1 MSGERKAIGAL
12 DAVLN
17 NPLESVQS
25 LEGLRIHHVGQGDA
39 LSVLGA
45 GKQPVFH
52 VDYGGR
58 QSNPFKPKS
67 QSVAKIDSK
76 LPVSPGS
83 TLMLSHWDEDHW
95 CSALVGTHALAN
107 AYWLTPRQ
115 VTSPR
120 AVARSTKMGAIRC
133 IPEWLVGMTVKFEA
147 VNGDAVWFEKL
158 GRFVPGAAAEDCN
171 ETGVAFSI
179 TREATK
185 EAILMPGDAP
195 YQSVPHYRHLLDQG
209 YRLRGLMAF
218 HHGAPT
224 HWEPSTDQ
232 LLNCWPRASGGQ
244 TVVFSYGDPNS
255 YTHPYR
261 GRYEMLLP
269 YCDLIDMPAQPAG
282 YYDILF

>member
-1 MSGERKAIGAL
+1 MSKERKAIGAL

-17 NPLESVQS
+17 NPLEDVQS
-25 LEGLRIHHVGQGDA
+25 LEGVRVHHVGQGDA
-39 LSVLGA
+39 SSVLGA

-52 VDYGGR
+52 IDYGGR

-67 QSVAKIDSK
+67 QSVASIDSN
-76 LPVSPGS
+76 LHVSPGR

-95 CSALVGTHALAN
+95 YSAQVGTKVLAN

-120 AVARSTKMGAIRC
+120 AVARSTKVETIRC

-147 VNGDAVWFEKL
+147 ANGDAVWFEKL
-158 GRFVPGAAAEDCN
+158 KSFVPGAIAEDCN

-185 EAILMPGDAP
+185 DVILMPGDAP
-195 YQSVPHYRHLLDQG
+195 YDRVPHYRHLRDQG

-232 LLNCWPRASGGQ
+232 LLNQWPRAMGGQ
-244 TVVFSYGDPNS
+244 TVVFSYGAPNS

-269 YCDLIDMPAQPAG
+269 RSDIIDMPAQPNG